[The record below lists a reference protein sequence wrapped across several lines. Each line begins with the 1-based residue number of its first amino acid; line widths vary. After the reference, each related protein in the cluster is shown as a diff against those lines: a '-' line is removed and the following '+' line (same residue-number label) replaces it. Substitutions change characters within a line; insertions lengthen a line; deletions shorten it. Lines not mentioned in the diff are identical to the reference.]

1 MMKNIAIYLI
11 LTTMVIMAQTKY
23 PEINKEIAEGNFSKA
38 EIMIMDIITTNSLS
52 QSEEDSLL
60 FEIERHNRIR
70 KDFTRS
76 AEFVLDYIHLYIPEA
91 DESMLKT
98 WEDDGSLEYKIIDGK
113 KFYFNRSHTNL
124 FRINNAAKERKDA
137 ITGKSKDDLDLLLES
152 IVPQIISDVEGN
164 NGSYGSANKIRLK
177 YKITVPANTLPADET
192 LRCWMP
198 YPREGHKRQELV
210 SFDSDDKF
218 TIADNSN
225 LQRSVYFEKK
235 AVKDQPTIFK
245 YDLILS
251 NKSVNF
257 NINPN
262 LIEEYDKKSD
272 IYKKYTI
279 ERSPHI
285 LFTEKVKTLSNKII
299 GEETNPYIK
308 AKKIFKWISKNI
320 PWAGAREYSTIL
332 NISDYCIT
340 NMHGDCGIK
349 TILFMTLARYNGIP
363 TKWQSGWMLHPGEV
377 NLHDW
382 CEAYFEG
389 YGWVPVDQS
398 FGLIESDDEN
408 VRYFYLGGIDQ
419 YRFIANDDFSSPFSP
434 KKEHPRSETVDFQ
447 RGEVEWSGGNLYF
460 DKWDYSMEIEYLD
473 D

>member
-1 MMKNIAIYLI
+1 
-11 LTTMVIMAQTKY
+11 
-23 PEINKEIAEGNFSKA
+23 
-38 EIMIMDIITTNSLS
+38 
-52 QSEEDSLL
+52 
-60 FEIERHNRIR
+60 
-70 KDFTRS
+70 
-76 AEFVLDYIHLYIPEA
+76 
-91 DESMLKT
+91 
-98 WEDDGSLEYKIIDGK
+98 
-113 KFYFNRSHTNL
+113 
-124 FRINNAAKERKDA
+124 
-137 ITGKSKDDLDLLLES
+137 
-152 IVPQIISDVEGN
+152 
-164 NGSYGSANKIRLK
+164 
-177 YKITVPANTLPADET
+177 
-192 LRCWMP
+192 MP

-210 SFDSDDKF
+210 SFDSDDTC
-218 TIADNSN
+218 TISYNSN

-398 FGLIESDDEN
+398 FGLVDSDNEK
-408 VRYFYLGGIDQ
+408 VKYFYLGGIDQ
-419 YRFIANDDFSSPFSP
+419 YRFIVNDDYSSQFAPQ
-434 KKEHPRSETVDFQ
+434 KEHPRSETVDFQ
-447 RGEVEWSGGNLYF
+447 RGEVEWSGSNLYF
-460 DKWDYSMEIEYLD
+460 DKWDYSMELEYLD